1 MSRRV
6 LRKLQEAEAAAKAA
20 ELEKADA
27 AAQDEAEDA
36 EPAGRVNQFA
46 LLMSQ
51 EDSQSEAEDAGEDA
65 EPSSPQPRQQKQK
78 KKKSKKAGK
87 RKGGEAAVDEEDE
100 FAAALASA
108 DSNPAPPATV
118 SAVSNV
124 SGGGGKPLLSVDLR
138 LLDGGQELR
147 RLFGQAA
154 GESAA
159 RQPSTRRLQ
168 QQQPGGWRRG
178 LLAQPKPTWPPV
190 VRLGLS
196 MSPDA
201 ETFASDSFPAG
212 SAAYRF
218 EHSREYQRTQLAFAD
233 AVESGQPDRLAEILH
248 RQPYHVDT
256 LLQLAEVFRLQEDAA
271 TAADLVERALYAMEC
286 AAAPGFSFASDRCR
300 LSFARRENRAL
311 FSALL
316 RHALA
321 LTGRCCHR
329 ACLETCKL
337 LLSLSPTADPM
348 GSLLLID
355 AACLMSGQEEFL
367 LRLLHAWEPSRHL
380 TQLPNW
386 AFSAA
391 LARFRLGRPD
401 AAAALDAALIQFPS
415 VLAPLLARLSV
426 EAAPPV
432 SGCRLFSAAEADRES
447 SPGLRQLCG
456 LYVQRCGHCWKE
468 AAAVTFLVSGAARV
482 AEAAAATPPD
492 PRIAE
497 AAERRRRRYR
507 RTPLN
512 VLRHLVVSEVRDAL
526 ADLPADVDPAG
537 LNAFDPLPP
546 PDSVCG
552 YDLDRLRRLRAGAGG
567 ASAADDGLL
576 TAFLRS
582 LMPNFDPSAPPQPQG
597 AEGGE
602 GGGGGG
608 LAGLLESVRQLLNG
622 LGPPPPPFDEEADG
636 GVD

>member
-1 MSRRV
+1 MDYQLISV
-6 LRKLQEAEAAAKAA
+6 KHEAADAPEEYDNDDSFSGAN
-20 ELEKADA
+20 LGGADA
-27 AAQDEAEDA
+27 DISR
-36 EPAGRVNQFA
+36 GRG
-46 LLMSQ
+46 S
-51 EDSQSEAEDAGEDA
+51 
-65 EPSSPQPRQQKQK
+65 
-78 KKKSKKAGK
+78 
-87 RKGGEAAVDEEDE
+87 
-100 FAAALASA
+100 
-108 DSNPAPPATV
+108 SNPAAGAGRKKAKLKEPSADLGIMSENQICVVCGDYASGFHYSALTCEACKSFFKRTV
-118 SAVSNV
+118 QDKHEYTCSGNFDCSVSKSMRKSCQYCRFQKCLMTHV
-124 SGGGGKPLLSVDLR
+124 RHGLDLDDTR
-138 LLDGGQELR
+138 ARRRRTAGQR
-147 RLFGQAA
+147 SHVA
-154 GESAA
+154 AA
-159 RQPSTRRLQ
+159 RS
-168 QQQPGGWRRG
+168 
-178 LLAQPKPTWPPV
+178 
-190 VRLGLS
+190 VRPRLS

-201 ETFASDSFPAG
+201 ETFASDGFAPA
-212 SAAYRF
+212 APLP
-218 EHSREYQRTQLAFAD
+218 HSREYQRTQLAFAD
-233 AVESGQPDRLAEILH
+233 AVESGQPDAWPRSCTGS
-248 RQPYHVDT
+248 PTTVDT

-271 TAADLVERALYAMEC
+271 TAADLV
-286 AAAPGFSFASDRCR
+286 AAR
-300 LSFARRENRAL
+300 LFARRENRAL

-391 LARFRLGRPD
+391 LAASAWAAPD

-432 SGCRLFSAAEADRES
+432 SGCRLFSAAEADRSRVRDFAS
-447 SPGLRQLCG
+447 SLRPL
-456 LYVQRCGHCWKE
+456 LEE

-497 AAERRRRRYR
+497 AAERA
-507 RTPLN
+507 TPP
-512 VLRHLVVSEVRDAL
+512 
-526 ADLPADVDPAG
+526 LPAHPAERPPAPGRLRGPRRPRRPAGGRRPAG

-546 PDSVCG
+546 PDSVCAATTSTAAA
-552 YDLDRLRRLRAGAGG
+552 RLRRGAGG

-622 LGPPPPPFDEEADG
+622 LGPPPPPFDEEAD
-636 GVD
+636 